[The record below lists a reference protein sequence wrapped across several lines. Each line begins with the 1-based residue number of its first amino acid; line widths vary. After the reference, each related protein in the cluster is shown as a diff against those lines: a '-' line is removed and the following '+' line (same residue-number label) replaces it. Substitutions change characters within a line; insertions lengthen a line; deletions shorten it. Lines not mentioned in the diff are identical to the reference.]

1 MEGHMQRRIAKF
13 MTCAMN
19 LAAISA
25 ITVGMAAGS
34 AARADEAQARGLV
47 KAMSDYLAAQK
58 DISLEYD
65 SVLEIATTEH
75 QKLGLASSGTITLAR
90 PDKLRMTRTGG
101 FANVELVFD
110 SKMVTLLG

>member
-1 MEGHMQRRIAKF
+1 MEDHMQRRIAKF
-13 MTCAMN
+13 MTCAMSWV
-19 LAAISA
+19 AISA
-25 ITVGMAAGS
+25 ITVGMALVSAG
-34 AARADEAQARGLV
+34 RADEMQAKNLV

-65 SVLEIATTEH
+65 SLLEVATTEN

-90 PDKLRMTRTGG
+90 PDKLRVTRAGG

-110 SKMVTLLG
+110 S